1 MIAGISRRIALALA
15 VFCLSSPLLAA
26 EKSYKDTTIWN
37 VSMISVEPGQ
47 DDAYLD
53 SLKGYYTTVM
63 EEAIR
68 QKLILSY
75 KILVGNRANPSDFNV
90 MILTEGPNWASLDGL
105 DAKFDAIAAKFA
117 GSADKATEMDKKTM
131 TDRAKI
137 RTIFGSKMM
146 QQVEFKK

>member
-1 MIAGISRRIALALA
+1 
-15 VFCLSSPLLAA
+15 
-26 EKSYKDTTIWN
+26 
-37 VSMISVEPGQ
+37 
-47 DDAYLD
+47 
-53 SLKGYYTTVM
+53 
-63 EEAIR
+63 
-68 QKLILSY
+68 